1 MLLLGGLKGR
11 HVRQR
16 GQTILAC
23 VMRNAPRLP
32 VRLRPLLPLLC
43 REESKR
49 KVLRRKV
56 GFLPMLAKCAQHRG
70 RNAFRR
76 RRLGKACQSDQTPPP
91 EAQRTAKLKFTRA
104 IRGTPL
110 VVRGMRVRLC
120 FSNGQRSPREPMRKA
135 RQRVPPP
142 CVLPHLATNPRMPPP
157 MMPT

>member
-16 GQTILAC
+16 DQTILAC

-32 VRLRPLLPLLC
+32 VRLRPLLLLLC

-49 KVLRRKV
+49 KMLRRKE
-56 GFLPMLAKCAQHRG
+56 GFLPMLAKCAQHRA
-70 RNAFRR
+70 RDAFRR
-76 RRLGKACQSDQTPPP
+76 RRLGKACQGDRALPLKTQH
-91 EAQRTAKLKFTRA
+91 TAKLKFTRA
-104 IRGTPL
+104 IRGMPL

-120 FSNGQRSPREPMRKA
+120 CSSGQRSPRQPMRKA

-142 CVLPHLATNPRMPPP
+142 CALPHPATNPRMPPP